1 MGEAKNTELVEAF
14 IKRWQGRE
22 GGQERANYVSFL
34 NELIALLGL
43 PLPDPADATHEHNDY
58 VFERAI
64 KKHKDEGDSHGR
76 IDLYKKNSF
85 VLEAKQSRLKGAKK
99 IAGQN
104 DLFTTGVPEGSR
116 GRRGADRAW
125 DVLMLNAKRQAEEYA
140 RAHRSTTRY
149 PWPIRSPSAIE
160 NPHIPTGMPMSN
172 VASRNL
178 FAALLVLA
186 ATSPALAADDPA
198 AKDAPQG
205 AAVTVLKA
213 SKFCFPNLVEAFG
226 ILIPRE
232 ETMVR
237 PERPGL
243 KVIEILTD
251 AGETVTAG
259 QNLARL
265 ALPEGGSI
273 LVTSPVA
280 GTILSSTAAIGALA
294 SPRGEAL
301 FSIIARSEFDLVGM
315 VPTQDLPKLAVNQTA
330 RIRVVGAGEVEGK
343 VRRVASTVEPNSQLG
358 QVFVGVTTNRKLF
371 VNSSGRAIIKTGQSC
386 GVSVPLTAVLYGAG
400 GTVVQVVRRARI
412 ETKRVEVGL
421 TDGGQIEIRDGLIEG
436 DIVVARAGALLREG
450 DPVRAITAEAEAR

>member
-1 MGEAKNTELVEAF
+1 
-14 IKRWQGRE
+14 
-22 GGQERANYVSFL
+22 
-34 NELIALLGL
+34 
-43 PLPDPADATHEHNDY
+43 
-58 VFERAI
+58 
-64 KKHKDEGDSHGR
+64 
-76 IDLYKKNSF
+76 
-85 VLEAKQSRLKGAKK
+85 
-99 IAGQN
+99 
-104 DLFTTGVPEGSR
+104 
-116 GRRGADRAW
+116 
-125 DVLMLNAKRQAEEYA
+125 
-140 RAHRSTTRY
+140 
-149 PWPIRSPSAIE
+149 
-160 NPHIPTGMPMSN
+160 MPMTN
-172 VASRNL
+172 AASRPL
-178 FAALLVLA
+178 LAPLAAALLLLA
-186 ATSPALAADDPA
+186 SPALAADEPA

-205 AAVTVLKA
+205 ATVTVLKA

-232 ETMVR
+232 ETFVR
-237 PERPGL
+237 PDRPGL
-243 KVIEILTD
+243 KVAEILTD
-251 AGETVTAG
+251 AGETVSAG

-265 ALPEGGSI
+265 GLPEGGTI

-280 GTILSSTAAIGALA
+280 GTILSSTAAIGAPA

-301 FSIIARSEFDLVGM
+301 FSIIARNEFDLVGM

-330 RIRVVGAGEVEGK
+330 RIKVVGAGEVEGK

-450 DPVRAITAEAEAR
+450 DPVRAITAEAGAR